1 MAPRDRHVGSIN
13 VRRDITGKMGAFV
26 FALGIGA
33 FLLGFFHPGFY
44 PLAWISLLGGVVI
57 AILLWVK
64 HRRSSHPTVSHL
76 VRDEEEHR
84 PIQPR

>member
-1 MAPRDRHVGSIN
+1 MGAIN
-13 VRRDITGKMGAFV
+13 VRRDVTGKMGAAV
-26 FALGIGA
+26 FALGIAA
-33 FLLGFFHPGFY
+33 FLLGFFEPGFY
-44 PLAWISLLGGVVI
+44 PLAWVSLLGGVAI

-76 VRDEEEHR
+76 ERDEQEHK